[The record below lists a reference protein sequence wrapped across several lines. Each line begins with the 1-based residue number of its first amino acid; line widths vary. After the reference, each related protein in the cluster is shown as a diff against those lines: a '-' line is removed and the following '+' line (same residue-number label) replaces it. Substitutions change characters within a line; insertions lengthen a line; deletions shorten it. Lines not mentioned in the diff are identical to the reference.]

1 VLEPGL
7 RAVHAEGTTPEGSAI
22 LRHYPLGG
30 DAHAGELGERPDEA
44 GNGTLLKFA
53 GRELGVVEPESIV
66 EADVQVL
73 PALAP
78 GWSAPVAGDP
88 MAHTVIRPSFLTSM
102 WMSSPGCSFR

>member
-1 VLEPGL
+1 
-7 RAVHAEGTTPEGSAI
+7 
-22 LRHYPLGG
+22 
-30 DAHAGELGERPDEA
+30 
-44 GNGTLLKFA
+44 
-53 GRELGVVEPESIV
+53 
-66 EADVQVL
+66 VQVL